1 MSYENYPDT
10 DKLLQPPVNQSK
22 NSWRNYLTA
31 TLIVA
36 LLGSW
41 GYIIWLKSKTQE
53 TILQKE
59 IVNTNVISERDV
71 LQKELEDATRLYDM
85 IKTSSAN
92 MVHSKDSVINK
103 KDREIAGK
111 RNRIQ
116 ELLSKVNA
124 TENDLAEAKGLIA
137 SLNKDITGYRSQV
150 ETLQGEK
157 IVLTKEKN
165 IVIEERDKVQKEFD
179 SAANVIKQKEEL
191 IDVATTLHASNFS
204 ILGID
209 ETGDGKEKK
218 TSTAKKV
225 DKLRIS
231 FDIDENRIAQ
241 SGPKNIF
248 VCITGPDG
256 KPLAAEALG
265 SGRFS
270 TRDGEQKLYTQK
282 IDINYTQGQRQT
294 VSIDWKQNLNFEKG
308 DYKIEVYNNG
318 FKIGEG
324 ISSLKKGGFFG

>member
-10 DKLLQPPVNQSK
+10 DKLLQPPVTPSK
-22 NSWRNYLTA
+22 NNWRNYLTA
-31 TLIVA
+31 TLIIA

-41 GYIIWLKSKTQE
+41 GYIIWLKSKSQE
-53 TILQKE
+53 TIQQKE
-59 IVNTNVISERDV
+59 IVNTNVTSQRDV

-124 TENDLAEAKGLIA
+124 TQNDLSEAKSLIA
-137 SLNKDITGYRSQV
+137 SLNNDITGYRAQV

-165 IVIEERDKVQKEFD
+165 IVTEERDKVRKEFD

-204 ILGID
+204 ILGIN
-209 ETGDGKEKK
+209 ETSDGNEKK
-218 TSTAKKV
+218 TTTAKKV

-241 SGPKNIF
+241 SGLKNIF

-256 KPLAAEALG
+256 KPIAAEALG
-265 SGRFS
+265 SG
-270 TRDGEQKLYTQK
+270 QKLYTQK

-294 VSIDWKQNLNFEKG
+294 VSVDWKQNTNFVKG

>member
-22 NSWRNYLTA
+22 NTWRNYLIA
-31 TLIVA
+31 TLVVA
-36 LLGSW
+36 LLCSW
-41 GYIIWLKSKTQE
+41 GYIIWLKSKGKEKDTQ
-53 TILQKE
+53 TA
-59 IVNTNVISERDV
+59 IVTTNLTSERDV

-103 KDREIAGK
+103 KDREIASK

-124 TENDLAEAKGLIA
+124 TEKDLTEAKSLIA
-137 SLNKDITGYRSQV
+137 SLNNDITGYRAQV

-157 IVLTKEKN
+157 IVLTREKN
-165 IVIEERDKVQKEFD
+165 MVTEERDKVKKEFD
-179 SAANVIKQKEEL
+179 SAAYIIKQKEEL

-204 ILGID
+204 ILGIN
-209 ETGDGKEKK
+209 ETSDGKEKK

-231 FDIDENRIAQ
+231 FDIDENRITQ
-241 SGPKNIF
+241 SGQKDIF

-256 KPLAAEALG
+256 KPLVVEALG
-265 SGRFS
+265 SGNFS
-270 TRDGEQKLYTQK
+270 TRDGEQKSYTKK
-282 IDINYTQGQRQT
+282 IDINYTQGQRQP
-294 VSIDWKQNLNFEKG
+294 VSIDWKQNTNFQIG

-324 ISSLKKGGFFG
+324 VSNLKKGGFFG

>member
-22 NSWRNYLTA
+22 NTWRNYLTA
-31 TLIVA
+31 TLVIA
-36 LLGSW
+36 LLCSW

-53 TILQKE
+53 TIQQKE
-59 IVNTNVISERDV
+59 IINNNVISEKDV

-85 IKTSSAN
+85 IKTNSAN
-92 MVHSKDSVINK
+92 MVHHKDSVINR
-103 KDREIAGK
+103 KDRDIAAK
-111 RNRIQ
+111 KNRIQ

-124 TENDLAEAKGLIA
+124 TEQDLAEAKRLIA
-137 SLNKDITGYRSQV
+137 SLNNDITGYRAQV

-157 IVLTKEKN
+157 IVLTREKN
-165 IVIEERDKVQKEFD
+165 IVIEEKNKVQKEFD
-179 SAANVIKQKEEL
+179 SAANIIRQKEEL

-204 ILGID
+204 ILGIQ
-209 ETGDGKEKK
+209 ETSDGREKK

-241 SGPKNIF
+241 SGMKNIF

-256 KPLAAEALG
+256 KPIVVESLG
-265 SGRFS
+265 SGNFS
-270 TRDGEQKLYTQK
+270 TRDGEQKSYTKK
-282 IDINYTQGQRQT
+282 IDINYTQGQRQP
-294 VSIDWKQNLNFEKG
+294 VSMDWKQNTNFQIG

-324 ISSLKKGGFFG
+324 ISNLKKGGFWG

>member
-22 NSWRNYLTA
+22 NNWRNYLIA
-31 TLIVA
+31 TLVIA
-36 LLGSW
+36 LLCSW
-41 GYIIWLKSKTQE
+41 GYIIWLKSKGKEEKQQTA
-53 TILQKE
+53 ILT
-59 IVNTNVISERDV
+59 TNLTSERDV

-85 IKTSSAN
+85 IKTSSAD
-92 MVHSKDSVINK
+92 MVHSKDSTINR
-103 KDREIAGK
+103 KDKDIAEK
-111 RNRIQ
+111 RKRIQ
-116 ELLSKVNA
+116 ELLSKIDA
-124 TENDLAEAKGLIA
+124 SDKDLAEAKGLIA
-137 SLNKDITGYRSQV
+137 SLNNDITGYRTQI

-157 IVLTKEKN
+157 IVLTREKN
-165 IVIEERDKVQKEFD
+165 VVIEERDKVKKEFD
-179 SAANVIKQKEEL
+179 SAANVIKQKEEV

-204 ILGID
+204 ILGIN
-209 ETGDGKEKK
+209 ETSDGKEKK

-231 FDIDENRIAQ
+231 FDIDENRVAQ

-256 KPLAAEALG
+256 KPLTIEALG
-265 SGRFS
+265 SGNFS
-270 TRDGEQKLYTQK
+270 TRDGEQKPYTK
-282 IDINYTQGQRQT
+282 KVDINYTQGQRLPVT
-294 VSIDWKQNLNFEKG
+294 VDWKQNTNFQIG

-324 ISSLKKGGFFG
+324 VSNLKKAGFFG

>member
-22 NSWRNYLTA
+22 NTWRNYLIA
-31 TLIVA
+31 TLVVA
-36 LLGSW
+36 LLCSW
-41 GYIIWLKSKTQE
+41 GYIIWLKSKGKEKDTQ
-53 TILQKE
+53 TA
-59 IVNTNVISERDV
+59 IVTTNLTSERDV

-103 KDREIAGK
+103 KDREIASK

-124 TENDLAEAKGLIA
+124 TEKDLTEAKSLIA
-137 SLNKDITGYRSQV
+137 SLNNDITGYRAQV

-157 IVLTKEKN
+157 IVLTREKN
-165 IVIEERDKVQKEFD
+165 MVTEERDKVKKEFD
-179 SAANVIKQKEEL
+179 SAAYIIKQKEEL

-204 ILGID
+204 ILGIN
-209 ETGDGKEKK
+209 ETSDGKEKK
-218 TSTAKKV
+218 TNTAKKV

-231 FDIDENRIAQ
+231 FDIDENRITQ
-241 SGPKNIF
+241 SGPKDIF

-256 KPLAAEALG
+256 KPLVVEALG
-265 SGRFS
+265 SGNFS
-270 TRDGEQKLYTQK
+270 TRDGEQKSYTKK
-282 IDINYTQGQRQT
+282 IDINYTQGQRQP
-294 VSIDWKQNLNFEKG
+294 VSIDWKQNTNFQIG

-324 ISSLKKGGFFG
+324 VSNLKKGGFFG

>member
-22 NSWRNYLTA
+22 NTWRNYLIA
-31 TLIVA
+31 TLVVA
-36 LLGSW
+36 LLCSW
-41 GYIIWLKSKTQE
+41 GYIIWLKSKGKEKDTQ
-53 TILQKE
+53 TA
-59 IVNTNVISERDV
+59 IVTTNLTSERDV

-103 KDREIAGK
+103 KDREIASK

-124 TENDLAEAKGLIA
+124 TEKDLTEAKSLIA
-137 SLNKDITGYRSQV
+137 SLNNDITGYRAQV

-157 IVLTKEKN
+157 IVLTREKN
-165 IVIEERDKVQKEFD
+165 MVTEERDKVKKEFD
-179 SAANVIKQKEEL
+179 SAAYVIKQKEEL

-204 ILGID
+204 ILGIN
-209 ETGDGKEKK
+209 ETSDGKEKK
-218 TSTAKKV
+218 TNTAKKV

-231 FDIDENRIAQ
+231 FDIDENRITQ
-241 SGPKNIF
+241 SGQKDIF

-256 KPLAAEALG
+256 KPLVVEALG
-265 SGRFS
+265 SGNFS
-270 TRDGEQKLYTQK
+270 TRDGEQKSYTKK
-282 IDINYTQGQRQT
+282 IYINYTQGQRQP
-294 VSIDWKQNLNFEKG
+294 VSIDWKQNTNFQIG

-324 ISSLKKGGFFG
+324 VSNLKKGGFFG